1 MCENPFYNEPGYEMK
16 SGQKD
21 PRNDAYNEMLLH
33 ETIRVA
39 FIDII
44 LTKPSDLPE
53 ELHQKVSLCLRMK
66 I

>member
-16 SGQKD
+16 DGHKD
-21 PRNDAYNEMLLH
+21 PRNDSYDEMLRH

-44 LTKPSDLPE
+44 LTQPRDLPD
-53 ELHQKVSLCLRMK
+53 ELHQKVDL

>member
-1 MCENPFYNEPGYEMK
+1 MK
-16 SGQKD
+16 DGKKD
-21 PRNDAYNEMLLH
+21 PRSDSYNEMLLH

>member
-1 MCENPFYNEPGYEMK
+1 MCENPFYNEPGHETK
-16 SGQKD
+16 NGQKD
-21 PRNDAYNEMLLH
+21 PRSDAYNEMLLH

-44 LTKPSDLPE
+44 LHKPIELPE
-53 ELHQKVSLCLRMK
+53 ELHHQVDL